1 MIYVLCMLA
10 GAAVFMGGFFVGRS
24 VTTKEPASPLVAPQM
39 QADIEAASELQKQIA
54 NMYSY
59 NGRPQG

>member
-24 VTTKEPASPLVAPQM
+24 VPKERKAEAVQGV
-39 QADIEAASELQKQIA
+39 QADIDATNELQRQIA
-54 NMYSY
+54 NMYTY
-59 NGRPQG
+59 DGRRQT